1 MNLCPAARRAWFG
14 AAVITVSLC
23 ATQTSRAASIVENKG
38 AVSGV
43 EAAARGLDPLVLL
56 SVALILV
63 VAKVGGE
70 IFERLHQ
77 PAVLG
82 ELIGGIVVGNLTLV
96 TPFALEWSFKRRGGT
111 ETFEQ

>member
-1 MNLCPAARRAWFG
+1 MKTKARFRGF
-14 AAVITVSLC
+14 
-23 ATQTSRAASIVENKG
+23 
-38 AVSGV
+38 